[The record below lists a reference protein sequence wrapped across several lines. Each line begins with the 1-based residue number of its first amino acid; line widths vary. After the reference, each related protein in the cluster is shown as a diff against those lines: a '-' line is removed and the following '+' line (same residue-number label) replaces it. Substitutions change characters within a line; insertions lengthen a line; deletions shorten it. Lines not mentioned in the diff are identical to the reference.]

1 MRVNTILFVTVCIR
15 CVLYNK
21 NEQQLAKLGECP
33 LDPGGYFVIRGTEKV
48 WHISHL
54 SGVPVEKV

>member
-1 MRVNTILFVTVCIR
+1 MHG
-15 CVLYNK
+15 K

-48 WHISHL
+48 WLNFRASYSYHNFKMVHL
-54 SGVPVEKV
+54 AVSLI

>member
-1 MRVNTILFVTVCIR
+1 MIRLDAGPSCFKTISPLRNLLNCVCR
-15 CVLYNK
+15 CVLHGK

-48 WHISHL
+48 CD
-54 SGVPVEKV
+54 